1 MNRNI
6 LISGSLA
13 LAIHALLFT
22 LPLSQT
28 MRGAYSPMNKPISIS
43 IIHPQETSAA
53 VPLIEVSAEA
63 EVQPRFEARNRQ
75 AVIAKKEITPKKT
88 VADNTIVQQS
98 RAEEVAIPEP
108 VSSRE
113 NQEDT
118 AEEVH
123 LEQMIEGQ
131 DKAIDDSSPVRTAS
145 TTSTGERQTGT
156 LKGGRSGNDV
166 VVDARPKYKENPLPH
181 YPSVARRRGYEGRMV
196 LRVEVLE
203 SGKVGQIEI
212 ATSSGFEVLDKAAL
226 GSVKGWSFFPGTR
239 NGKRTIQWVMVPV
252 RFFLR

>member
-28 MRGAYSPMNKPISIS
+28 MRGAYAPVNPISIS
-43 IIHPQETSAA
+43 IIHPQATSAA

-63 EVQPRFEARNRQ
+63 AVQPRFEARNRQ
-75 AVIAKKEITPKKT
+75 AVIAKKEITPKKAL
-88 VADNTIVQQS
+88 ADSTTVQQS

-108 VSSRE
+108 VSSRD

-123 LEQMIEGQ
+123 LENMIEGQ
-131 DKAIDDSSPVRTAS
+131 DKEIDNSPPVRTS
-145 TTSTGERQTGT
+145 SISSTGERQMGT
-156 LKGGRSGNDV
+156 PKGVVSGDNV
-166 VVDARPKYKENPLPH
+166 IVDARPKYKENPLPH
-181 YPSVARRRGYEGRMV
+181 YPSVARRRGYEGRTV

-212 ATSSGFEVLDKAAL
+212 AASSGVEVLDKAAL

>member
-6 LISGSLA
+6 LVSGSLA

-28 MRGAYSPMNKPISIS
+28 MRGAYSPMNPISIS
-43 IIHPQETSAA
+43 IIHNQETVAA
-53 VPLIEVSAEA
+53 VPQIEISAEA
-63 EVQPRFEARNRQ
+63 DVQPRFETRNQQ
-75 AVIAKKEITPKKT
+75 AVISKKEITPKKAL
-88 VADNTIVQQS
+88 ADSTTVQQS
-98 RAEEVAIPEP
+98 RAEEVAEP

-123 LEQMIEGQ
+123 LENMLEGQ
-131 DKAIDDSSPVRTAS
+131 DKEVDDSPPVRTS
-145 TTSTGERQTGT
+145 SITSTGELETGIPE
-156 LKGGRSGNDV
+156 GGLSGDDV

-181 YPSVARRRGYEGRMV
+181 YPSVARRRGYEGRTV

-212 ATSSGFEVLDKAAL
+212 AASSGFEVLDKAAL
-226 GSVKGWSFFPGTR
+226 KSVKGWSFIPGTR
-239 NGKRTIQWVMVPV
+239 NRKRTIQWVMVPV

>member
-28 MRGAYSPMNKPISIS
+28 MRGAYAPMNPISIS

-63 EVQPRFEARNRQ
+63 EVQALFEARNRQ
-75 AVIAKKEITPKKT
+75 AVIAKKDITPKKAL
-88 VADNTIVQQS
+88 ADSTTVQQS

-123 LEQMIEGQ
+123 LEHTIEGQ
-131 DKAIDDSSPVRTAS
+131 DKEIDNSSPVMS
-145 TTSTGERQTGT
+145 TTSNGERHAGT
-156 LKGGRSGNDV
+156 AQGGRSGDDV
-166 VVDARPKYKENPLPH
+166 IVDARPKYKENPLPH
-181 YPSVARRRGYEGRMV
+181 YPSVARRRGYEGRTV

-212 ATSSGFEVLDKAAL
+212 AASSGFEVLDKAAL

-239 NGKRTIQWVMVPV
+239 SGKRTIQWVMVPV

>member
-1 MNRNI
+1 MNRTI

-28 MRGAYSPMNKPISIS
+28 MRGAYAPMNPISIS
-43 IIHPQETSAA
+43 IIHNQETVAA
-53 VPLIEVSAEA
+53 VPQIEISAEA
-63 EVQPRFEARNRQ
+63 EVQPRFETRNQQ
-75 AVIAKKEITPKKT
+75 AVISKKEIIPKKAL
-88 VADNTIVQQS
+88 ADSTTVQQS

-123 LEQMIEGQ
+123 LENMIEGQ
-131 DKAIDDSSPVRTAS
+131 DKEVDDSPPGRTYS
-145 TTSTGERQTGT
+145 ITSTGERQTGT
-156 LKGGRSGNDV
+156 PKGGRSGDDV
-166 VVDARPKYKENPLPH
+166 IVDARPKYKENPLPH
-181 YPSVARRRGYEGRMV
+181 YPSVARRRGYEGRTV

-203 SGKVGQIEI
+203 SGKVGQIEL
-212 ATSSGFEVLDKAAL
+212 AASSGFEVLDKAAL

-239 NGKRTIQWVMVPV
+239 NGGKEPYSGLWR
-252 RFFLR
+252 RSGSF

>member
-1 MNRNI
+1 MNRII

-28 MRGAYSPMNKPISIS
+28 MRGAYTPMNPISIS
-43 IIHPQETSAA
+43 IIHPQATSAA
-53 VPLIEVSAEA
+53 VPLIEVSAETA
-63 EVQPRFEARNRQ
+63 VQSRFEARNQQ
-75 AVIAKKEITPKKT
+75 AVIAKKEIAPKKALADSKT
-88 VADNTIVQQS
+88 VQNSSV
-98 RAEEVAIPEP
+98 EEVAMPEP
-108 VSSRE
+108 VSSLE

-123 LEQMIEGQ
+123 LEPVLEGL
-131 DKAIDDSSPVRTAS
+131 DKEVDDSPPAG
-145 TTSTGERQTGT
+145 TSSITSIEERQTGIP
-156 LKGGRSGNDV
+156 KGGLSGDDV
-166 VVDARPKYKENPLPH
+166 VADARPKYKENSLPN
-181 YPSVARRRGYEGRMV
+181 YPSVARRRGYEGRTV

-212 ATSSGFEVLDKAAL
+212 AASSGFEVLDKAAL
-226 GSVKGWSFFPGTR
+226 KSVKGWSFFPGRR